1 MKRLYIHKWI
11 ISYHSFY
18 YGFYETLYNDYEIF
32 YQLRCLFIVKMQCTL
47 SCKHV
52 RSDINKQRIYNMW
65 ILETGIS
72 YLFKDIFSEVY
83 LMSFT
88 HFE

>member
-1 MKRLYIHKWI
+1 
-11 ISYHSFY
+11 
-18 YGFYETLYNDYEIF
+18 
-32 YQLRCLFIVKMQCTL
+32 MQCTL

>member
-52 RSDINKQRIYNMW
+52 RSDINKQRIYNKVA
-65 ILETGIS
+65 EAYAACVYSS
-72 YLFKDIFSEVY
+72 YCE
-83 LMSFT
+83 
-88 HFE
+88 